1 MESVQGLKPMCTV
14 REVQVGDQGLW
25 KQSREETE
33 EMVGGGGEDGAWSGN
48 PDPRKSNLLSVD
60 VCGRKTPAIL
70 VKGPEPIN

>member
-1 MESVQGLKPMCTV
+1 MTRDSG
-14 REVQVGDQGLW
+14 
-25 KQSREETE
+25 SRAGKRQKKWL
-33 EMVGGGGEDGAWSGN
+33 GGGGEDGAWSGN

>member
-33 EMVGGGGEDGAWSGN
+33 EMVGGGGGGWSLEWK
-48 PDPRKSNLLSVD
+48 PRS
-60 VCGRKTPAIL
+60 
-70 VKGPEPIN
+70 